1 MSSPTTDICQP
12 EEGKVKKVGG
22 NVEVPSRNLQAA
34 AMALHQLAQPLTVLQ
49 GLIELNL
56 LEDRSPEQYREC
68 LNQAFVETS
77 RLVKCL
83 ADAREA
89 FRS

>member
-1 MSSPTTDICQP
+1 
-12 EEGKVKKVGG
+12 
-22 NVEVPSRNLQAA
+22 VEVQSKNLQAA
-34 AMALHQLAQPLTVLQ
+34 AMALHHLAQPLTVLQ

-68 LNQAFVETS
+68 LNQASVETS

-83 ADAREA
+83 VDAREA
-89 FRS
+89 FRRL